1 MNLLDDL
8 KYQYKYGSAVIKL
21 VFINVAIFI
30 AIGFLNLFLLLVNTR
45 FEFVSTYLALSGNF
59 SHMLHT
65 PWTILTYQFTHT
77 GFIHLLF
84 NMVMLYFT
92 GKIFEDFFRK
102 QDIWRVYLLGGLAGG
117 LLFIL
122 SSFLPA
128 FRQQHSIL
136 IGASGSIM
144 AMLFASAGYAPNLR
158 LSLFGLFEI
167 RLIWLAVGYLVIDM
181 ISIPSGNAGG
191 HIAHIG
197 GALFGYLFA
206 KYRQGNLQINLLD
219 SFRTPKPDERKFK
232 VKIHTQSPSKKH
244 SNSDNTSHQP
254 TQEDIDIILDKIS
267 KNGYDK
273 LSKQEKDILFKA
285 SQD

>member
-21 VFINVAIFI
+21 VFINVTIFV
-30 AIGFLNLFLLLVNTR
+30 AIGFINLFLLLFNTR

-92 GKIFEDFFRK
+92 GRIFEDFFRK

-128 FRQQHSIL
+128 FRNQNSIL
-136 IGASGSIM
+136 IGASGSVM
-144 AMLFASAGYAPNLR
+144 AMLFATAGYAPNLR
-158 LSLFGLFEI
+158 LALFGVFEV

-181 ISIPSGNAGG
+181 ISIPAGNAGG

-206 KYRQGNLQINLLD
+206 KYRQGNLQMNLLD
-219 SFRTPKPDERKFK
+219 SFRAPKPDERKFK
-232 VKIHTQSPSKKH
+232 VKIHTHAPTKKH
-244 SNSDNTSHQP
+244 SNNDNTSHQP